1 MKHEPGIIDL
11 LRRMLRVH
19 SEPPTSKDLAEEFV
33 LRRSFS
39 LAHDVVVA
47 PLRSK
52 APIGASA
59 T

>member
-19 SEPPTSKDLAEEFV
+19 SEPPTPSKDLAEEFV

-52 APIGASA
+52 R
-59 T
+59 